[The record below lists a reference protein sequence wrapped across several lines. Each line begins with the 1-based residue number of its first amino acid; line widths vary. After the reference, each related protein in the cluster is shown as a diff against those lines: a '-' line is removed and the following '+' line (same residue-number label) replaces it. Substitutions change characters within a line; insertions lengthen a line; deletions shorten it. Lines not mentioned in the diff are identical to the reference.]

1 MLLAQRR
8 DGMIGSGNIPNPKLS
23 FLSLP
28 NEVIV
33 ARASRLGVCLGVSP
47 SQVNSSVNLLKDVEN
62 VRAVTF
68 LKNTMTTEDDDDSR
82 IWVIK
87 QASNLSEDLE
97 EEESETL
104 ADHLGVLTQ
113 EVRVS
118 RRPKKVGNGVCVKRR
133 SARIEKL

>member
-1 MLLAQRR
+1 
-8 DGMIGSGNIPNPKLS
+8 MIGSGNIPNPKLS

-62 VRAVTF
+62 VRAATY
-68 LKNTMTTEDDDDSR
+68 LKNTMTTDDSR
-82 IWVIK
+82 SWVIK

-97 EEESETL
+97 KEESETL
-104 ADHLGVLTQ
+104 ADHLGVLTR

-118 RRPKKVGNGVCVKRR
+118 GRQTKNIGNGLSVRRR
-133 SARIEKL
+133 SARIEKLRSRSK

>member
-1 MLLAQRR
+1 M
-8 DGMIGSGNIPNPKLS
+8 
-23 FLSLP
+23 
-28 NEVIV
+28 
-33 ARASRLGVCLGVSP
+33 GVSP

-113 EVRVS
+113 EVRFSS
-118 RRPKKVGNGVCVKRR
+118 RRTKKVGNGLCVRRR
-133 SARIEKL
+133 SARIEKLRSRSK